1 MTFRIEDKILSNN
14 LNNYLIKDFL
24 SKNNATK
31 IHDDRLISSLY
42 FDNKFFQMF
51 TDSQEGCVP
60 RKKIRLRK
68 YSNSDQ
74 INFEIKTSS
83 VEGRYKTTKII
94 NNKEYQK
101 YIKQGIFDNLYGLC
115 FPVINIKYQR
125 KYMKV
130 FSQRTTIDSNIEY
143 QNYVSKKIIKDN
155 FNQII
160 EIKTSINEDLNKLNS
175 NFPFRRSRF
184 SKYSEAIKILKIN
197 TSLF

>member
-1 MTFRIEDKILSNN
+1 MTFRIEEKILSNCLQNN
-14 LNNYLIKDFL
+14 LLKTFL
-24 SKNNATK
+24 SNNKATK
-31 IHDDRLISSLY
+31 IHDDRVISSLY

-51 TDSQEGCVP
+51 KDSEEGCVP
-60 RKKIRLRK
+60 RKKIRLRR

-74 INFEIKTSS
+74 INFEIKISS

-101 YIKQGIFDNLYGLC
+101 FIRYGIFDNLYGLC

-125 KYMKV
+125 KYIKV
-130 FSQRTTIDSNIEY
+130 FSKRTTIDNNIEY
-143 QNYVSKKIIKDN
+143 QDYISKKKIKDN

-160 EIKTSINEDLNKLNS
+160 EIKTSINEDLNKLNF

-184 SKYSEAIKILKIN
+184 SKYSEAIKMLKIKN
-197 TSLF
+197 